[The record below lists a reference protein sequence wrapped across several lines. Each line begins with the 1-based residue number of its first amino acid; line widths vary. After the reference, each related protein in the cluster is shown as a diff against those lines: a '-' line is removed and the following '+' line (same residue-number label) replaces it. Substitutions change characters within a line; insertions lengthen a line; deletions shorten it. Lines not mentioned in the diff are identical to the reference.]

1 MWTTLVKVCV
11 LWLADLTIC
20 IYVIADV
27 TSGVEL
33 LGTGIG
39 HYGSAAYNQ
48 ILLGS
53 FQTLPVP

>member
-1 MWTTLVKVCV
+1 MQVCV
-11 LWLADLTIC
+11 LWLADLTMC

-27 TSGVEL
+27 TSSVEL

-39 HYGSAAYNQ
+39 HYAAYNQ
-48 ILLGS
+48 ILLSS

>member
-1 MWTTLVKVCV
+1 MQVCV
-11 LWLADLTIC
+11 LRLSDLTVC

-27 TSGVEL
+27 TSSVEL

-39 HYGSAAYNQ
+39 HYASAAYNQ